1 MRKKRVERRKNTVP
15 REIRPAAEN
24 ADAGRKPRKNNT
36 NQTFRRRCRN
46 QVLRFTLS
54 VVLSPLFAFFISS
67 EQECTRAVKTHTK
80 AQTRR
85 EDSEPCFL
93 NRAFARLQ
101 RRDDLSPLSATT
113 QGSRTS
119 ALGRLRF
126 ELTKHSRDWVTFTSY
141 NKTIKTTEKD
151 R

>member
-1 MRKKRVERRKNTVP
+1 MRMPEGNQGKTTPTKRLDDD
-15 REIRPAAEN
+15 AET
-24 ADAGRKPRKNNT
+24 K
-36 NQTFRRRCRN
+36 FF
-46 QVLRFTLS
+46 VLRFQWFCLPYS
-54 VVLSPLFAFFISS
+54 HFFPLPSKS
-67 EQECTRAVKTHTK
+67 TRAVKTHTK

-126 ELTKHSRDWVTFTSY
+126 ELTTHSRDWFTFTSY
-141 NKTIKTTEKD
+141 NKNDKNYRE

>member
-1 MRKKRVERRKNTVP
+1 MPKPSSSFYAFSGFVSL
-15 REIRPAAEN
+15 IRI
-24 ADAGRKPRKNNT
+24 
-36 NQTFRRRCRN
+36 
-46 QVLRFTLS
+46 
-54 VVLSPLFAFFISS
+54 FFFSS
-67 EQECTRAVKTHTK
+67 ERECTRAIRRTQK

-126 ELTKHSRDWVTFTSY
+126 ELTNTHKIGLRSQATM
-141 NKTIKTTEKD
+141 KTIKTTEID
-151 R
+151 